1 MGWHEIDIDR
11 IRDLEKQI
19 EEGAGDII
27 KLKRVRNS
35 LLNISR
41 IVPPEI
47 LGSIRFHWNVTLDG
61 GLPPFGSL
69 PKSTYDFLLVY
80 HHWFEVASHTL
91 ELWSFWETR

>member
-1 MGWHEIDIDR
+1 MGREINIDH

-19 EEGAGDII
+19 EEGAGDIV

-35 LLNISR
+35 LLNIPR

-69 PKSTYDFLLVY
+69 PEGTCNFLLVC
-80 HHWFEVASHTL
+80 HHWFEVASHTP